1 MHCKKVTTARDQ
13 LLDPSAA
20 EWANIPGET
29 LKLDA
34 TPLANQPSEYIKAS
48 RDEKQIGKV
57 RSLTVQPAHNGTDV
71 FFRLSWEDSS
81 KNTEIT
87 DTNVF
92 PDGCGILIPVSG
104 GDPPIDEMGSKDF
117 PVNAWF
123 WRADLK
129 DVPHNTFAK
138 GLGTTLFSK
147 QCVIQ
152 TKSVWNEG
160 KWVVVFARKLAV
172 PEQKDESVQLAA
184 GTPVKIGFTVWEGS
198 NGERGGVKSF
208 SKEWRELT
216 LEA

>member
-1 MHCKKVTTARDQ
+1 VTTARDQ